1 MPRPAAGFPRKN
13 SSQDVRI
20 SRRGD
25 ERPSALAQKEA
36 LVHQLVGVACHL
48 LHIASVSAVE
58 LLEPLPAE
66 IELIT
71 GVRTRVRDDAA
82 GGEAR
87 RRDTGTR
94 TIDCD
99 AAPPAECVSI
109 RVALHRPA
117 VGLELDAG
125 RMRRRDASR
134 DPTDQVA
141 ERHLPSVGLT
151 ERRRRYARWPV
162 AGQAGGES
170 RDGI

>member
-36 LVHQLVGVACHL
+36 FVHQLVGVACHL
-48 LHIASVSAVE
+48 LHIAGMSAVE

-82 GGEAR
+82 WGEAR

-94 TIDCD
+94 NIDCD
-99 AAPPAECVSI
+99 AGCDDDSVGGSPKMPACRPLTWTPTRFVGFSNFSPT
-109 RVALHRPA
+109 RPA
-117 VGLELDAG
+117 GSC
-125 RMRRRDASR
+125 ASR
-134 DPTDQVA
+134 
-141 ERHLPSVGLT
+141 S
-151 ERRRRYARWPV
+151 
-162 AGQAGGES
+162 
-170 RDGI
+170 